1 MQNVP
6 CDNEFYLQEMKKIHI
21 NGVTL
26 TLVLKQRHGAAYLAM
41 LLLCI
46 FARRFSWSRGLCD
59 DYRTAEE
66 NLLNNQPF
74 SFFSLDLFVTK
85 SREAL
90 GTRVLVDT
98 LFSAC
103 TVTQ

>member
-1 MQNVP
+1 MQNLP
-6 CDNEFYLQEMKKIHI
+6 CANEFYLQEMKKIHI

-26 TLVLKQRHGAAYLAM
+26 TLVLKQRHGAACLAM

-59 DYRTAEE
+59 DHRTAEE
-66 NLLNNQPF
+66 NLLNNQTF

-85 SREAL
+85 KPRGA
-90 GTRVLVDT
+90 GYK
-98 LFSAC
+98 SAC
-103 TVTQ
+103 

>member
-1 MQNVP
+1 MQNLP
-6 CDNEFYLQEMKKIHI
+6 CDNEFYLQEIKKIHI

-85 SREAL
+85 KPRGAGYES
-90 GTRVLVDT
+90 V
-98 LFSAC
+98 C
-103 TVTQ
+103 